1 MGWCLYN
8 ESLFE
13 HHIVYSTHQEM
24 DANPCL
30 LVFKL
35 IFGLGLLLSHTTHVV
50 EANEAVSAPS
60 SADANVPSFH
70 FPYKFKAVSKR
81 LKSPQLPT
89 PPSPTPNGDV
99 HTRTAPMHQYNRK
112 SPPRQLSRSPSPP
125 PPPPPPSP
133 LEPPV

>member
-1 MGWCLYN
+1 
-8 ESLFE
+8 
-13 HHIVYSTHQEM
+13 M

-60 SADANVPSFH
+60 SADANVPSFD

-81 LKSPQLPT
+81 LKSPRLRPPPPPT
-89 PPSPTPNGDV
+89 TNPYV
-99 HTRTAPMHQYNRK
+99 HTGRPPMHPYKYK
-112 SPPRQLSRSPSPP
+112 SPPPLLPRSPSPP

-133 LEPPV
+133 LQPPV